1 VAGSSVAVRVAVR
14 VAAVTALAIGAVWS
28 SQAVAQSTTTV
39 VIPPTT
45 PPSSVTTPGA
55 TGLGA
60 VATRAELQAV
70 AAGEGPRAAAARERL
85 ANGDFQPGDRIA
97 LFVQGEPTLTDT
109 LAVRANQ
116 ILHLANIPDIS
127 VHGVLRSELQDYLK
141 QQLGQYL
148 RNPDI
153 RAVALVRVDVLGPV
167 GRPGFYSAPADELA
181 SDVVMQAGGLG
192 QNADLSKTTIRRGDA
207 TVLTSDRVQEAFARG
222 ETLDQLDVRAGDAIV
237 VGEKTPGGNFLRVLG
252 IVAIVA
258 SIGVSVVLITRH

>member
-1 VAGSSVAVRVAVR
+1 VGAASLAVR
-14 VAAVTALAIGAVWS
+14 VAAVAALLVGSIWPSLAA
-28 SQAVAQSTTTV
+28 AQSTTTV
-39 VIPPTT
+39 VIPPSA

-60 VATRAELQAV
+60 VATRPELQAV
-70 AAGEGPRAAAARERL
+70 AAGEGPQAASARERL

-97 LFVQGEPTLTDT
+97 LFVQGEPTLSDT

-116 ILHLANIPDIS
+116 ILHLTNIPDIS
-127 VHGVLRSELQDYLK
+127 LHGVLRSELQDYLK

-148 RNPDI
+148 RNPDV

-181 SDVVMQAGGLG
+181 SDVVMQAGGLAP
-192 QNADLSKTTIRRGDA
+192 NADLTKTTIRRGDA
-207 TVLTSDRVQEAFARG
+207 LVLSADRVQQAFARG

-252 IVAIVA
+252 IVALVA
-258 SIGVSVVLITRH
+258 SIGVSVVLITKH